1 MLKMMSDTL
10 NSLIDTR
17 VLSLYISCHACIY
30 AIILFL
36 IFMYLVILWCHL
48 QLIHI
53 TILSLESVITDLVI
67 GGAIFNEV
75 TCNRLLVK

>member
-17 VLSLYISCHACIY
+17 ALSLNISCHACIY

-36 IFMYLVILWCHL
+36 IFMYLIILWHHL

-53 TILSLESVITDLVI
+53 MILSLRSLITDLVI
-67 GGAIFNEV
+67 GGTI
-75 TCNRLLVK
+75 LQ